1 MGRLLPRFSPPEV
14 FALELLKVQLESQEL
29 VIAELQAL
37 LQNCRNHHPL
47 LITERQ

>member
-1 MGRLLPRFSPPEV
+1 MGHLLPRFSPPEV

-29 VIAELQAL
+29 ALAELQAL

-47 LITERQ
+47 LIAERQ